1 MLTQY
6 NLKMPH
12 AVYGGEN
19 AMDNITAIIKARGA
33 KRVAMFTDKGIEG
46 AGLFALPEE
55 AVKASGAEYYVLD
68 ELPPEPSYMA
78 VQKLVDEFKT
88 SGADLIVACGGG
100 SVDTDRLVIWHDKED
115 AVIEALSAYLAEA
128 APEVEVVFEKKT
140 SLTDSLKLV
149 GNDPASAPDMFIF
162 AHDKIGVF
170 AEMGIL
176 ADVNTLLPEGALD
189 GWLPMTTEAAT
200 YKGTLYQL
208 PLYFE
213 TLLFMYNRR
222 YMQDDQV
229 PATTEELYAYMEAN
243 TGRGRYGFVEQ
254 HSTAY
259 YSAAWIHGFGGSII
273 SEDGTPFPDPEAV
286 KAALRYHL
294 KFVALMPGETE
305 YSTVNTLFLE
315 GKADSTIGGPWMVP
329 SAREAGID
337 LGIAPMPTV
346 DETGKALAP
355 YSGVQGVQVL
365 KYAAENK
372 TEAVK
377 TVLEALCGA
386 EIGIDLAL
394 ASGCAP
400 ANADCYDDERVA
412 NDELVQAM
420 RSTAEIAVP
429 MPNIPEMDVMWTV
442 VSNLLTDVN
451 LSGADVD
458 AAFDE
463 ALSEAE
469 SLIANMQ

>member
-1 MLTQY
+1 M
-6 NLKMPH
+6 KK
-12 AVYGGEN
+12 
-19 AMDNITAIIKARGA
+19 IILLLLCLCLCL
-33 KRVAMFTDKGIEG
+33 
-46 AGLFALPEE
+46 GLA
-55 AVKASGAEYYVLD
+55 
-68 ELPPEPSYMA
+68 
-78 VQKLVDEFKT
+78 
-88 SGADLIVACGGG
+88 ACGGHADPG
-100 SVDTDRLVIWHDKED
+100 DAKKLTIWHDKED
-115 AVIEALSAYLAEA
+115 AVVAALSDYLSEA
-128 APEVEVVFEKKT
+128 VPDLEIVFEKKT

-149 GNDPASAPDMFIF
+149 GNDPTAAPDLFIF

-176 ADVNTLLPEGALD
+176 TPITELVEEGRLED
-189 GWLPMTTEAAT
+189 YLPMTLEAAA
-200 YKGTLYQL
+200 YKGEVYQL

-222 YMQDDQV
+222 YMQDDEV
-229 PATTEELYAYMEAN
+229 PATTGELLQYATDN

-273 SEDGTPFPDPEAV
+273 DQDGVPFPDPQAV
-286 KAALRYHL
+286 KDALAYHL

-315 GKADSTIGGPWMVP
+315 GKADATIGGPWLVP
-329 SAREAGID
+329 SARDAGID

-355 YSGVQGVQVL
+355 YSGVQGIHVL
-365 KYAAENK
+365 KFAAENK
-372 TEAVK
+372 KEAVQE
-377 TVLEALCGA
+377 LLDALTA
-386 EIGIDLAL
+386 PSVGIDLAL

-400 ANADCYDDERVA
+400 ANALCYDDPRVA

-420 RSTAEIAVP
+420 RGTAEIAVP

-442 VSNLLTDVN
+442 VGNLLTDVN
-451 LSGADVD
+451 LSGKDVESSFSSAMD
-458 AAFDE
+458 KAEELIE
-463 ALSEAE
+463 A
-469 SLIANMQ
+469 MG

>member
-1 MLTQY
+1 M
-6 NLKMPH
+6 KR
-12 AVYGGEN
+12 
-19 AMDNITAIIKARGA
+19 IISLLL
-33 KRVAMFTDKGIEG
+33 VA
-46 AGLFALPEE
+46 AL
-55 AVKASGAEYYVLD
+55 
-68 ELPPEPSYMA
+68 
-78 VQKLVDEFKT
+78 LVPL
-88 SGADLIVACGGG
+88 AACGGG
-100 SVDTDRLVIWHDKED
+100 RVETNKISVWNDKED
-115 AVIEALSAYLAEA
+115 VVIEDLSAYLAEA

-149 GNDPASAPDMFIF
+149 GNDPGSAPDMFIF

-176 ADVNTLLPEGALD
+176 ADVNTLLAEGALD
-189 GWLPMTTEAAT
+189 NWLPMTIEAAS
-200 YKGTLYQL
+200 YKGMLYQL

-222 YMQDDQV
+222 YMQDEQV

-259 YSAAWIHGFGGSII
+259 YSAAWIHGFGGSIV
-273 SEDGTPFPDPEAV
+273 SEDGTPFPEPEAV
-286 KAALRYHL
+286 KEALRYHL

-315 GKADSTIGGPWMVP
+315 GKADATIGGPWMVP
-329 SAREAGID
+329 SAREAEID

-346 DETGKALAP
+346 DETGLALAP

-372 TEAVK
+372 AEAVK
-377 TVLEALCGA
+377 AVLAALCA
-386 EIGIDLAL
+386 PQIGIDLAL

-400 ANADCYDDERVA
+400 ANAACYDDPAVA
-412 NDELVQAM
+412 EDEMVQSM
-420 RSTAEIAVP
+420 RATAEIAIP

-469 SLIANMQ
+469 SLIANMK